1 MNLLIKTVLILA
13 GIFFSTFL
21 IIKFTGVLTV
31 EDIKT
36 WFETIKS
43 KPSYMVGFL
52 VILLLFADLFIAVPT
67 MTIIIL
73 AGYFLGFEMGA
84 LYAFLGLL
92 LASFTGYGLSWVYGE
107 KILNRLSKDKEQKE
121 QMKTLFRE
129 HGMIMLILSRAA
141 PMITEISCCLA
152 GTCKM
157 PFYRFLLGWS
167 LGTIPYLLIVSY
179 AGSISD
185 LSNPK
190 PALFAGIGVAL
201 VLWLSWA
208 WFIKKS
214 LGKNSESVR

>member
-1 MNLLIKTVLILA
+1 MRLLIKTALILA

-21 IIKFTGVLTV
+21 LIKLTGILTV

-43 KPSYMVGFL
+43 QPSYIVGSL
-52 VILLLFADLFIAVPT
+52 VVLLLFADLFIAVPT

-73 AGYFLGFEMGA
+73 AGYFLGFELA
-84 LYAFLGLL
+84 VLYVFLGLV

-107 KILNRLSKDKEQKE
+107 RFLNRLSKDEEQKK
-121 QMKTLFRE
+121 QMKKLFIE
-129 HGMIMLILSRAA
+129 HGVVMLILSRAM

-157 PFYRFLLGWS
+157 PFYRFLFGWS
-167 LGTIPYLLIVSY
+167 LGSIPYLLIISY

-208 WFIKKS
+208 WFIKKN
-214 LGKNSESVR
+214 LRRDNGV

>member
-36 WFETIKS
+36 WFEAIKS
-43 KPSYMVGFL
+43 QPSYIVGSL

-73 AGYFLGFEMGA
+73 AGYFLGFELA
-84 LYAFLGLL
+84 VLYAFFGLVF
-92 LASFTGYGLSWVYGE
+92 ASFTGYGLSWVYGE
-107 KILNRLSKDKEQKE
+107 NFLNKLSKDAEQKE
-121 QMKTLFRE
+121 QMKMLFVK
-129 HGMIMLILSRAA
+129 HGVMMLVLSRAM
-141 PMITEISCCLA
+141 PMITEISCALA
-152 GTCKM
+152 GICKM

-167 LGTIPYLLIVSY
+167 LGTIPYLLIISY

-185 LSNPK
+185 FGNPK
-190 PALFAGIGVAL
+190 PALFAGIGVTL

-208 WFIKKS
+208 WFIKNNLRKN
-214 LGKNSESVR
+214 GKV